1 MLNFAV
7 FIYGL
12 LAMFV
17 LTSASRNRRE
27 QRPDAPI
34 LALVGWGLTSASFTF
49 AALLLGLAVRLVLL
63 G

>member
-12 LAMFV
+12 LAVFV
-17 LTSASRNRRE
+17 ISSTSRNRRE

-34 LALVGWGLTSASFTF
+34 LAAVGWGLMSASFTF
-49 AALLLGLAVRLVLL
+49 AALLTGLAMWQVLQS
-63 G
+63 